1 MAADPVPS
9 RLGLPSGYGLPE
21 DSPLLEWHGV
31 NERLAAALHYWLA
44 LVLRDGRPI
53 TRPIDGMW
61 VNNCLY
67 FSGDRESLWR
77 RALEAN
83 PEASLHL
90 EDGERAVIL
99 EGRVGKTTPDA
110 ALAATLAA
118 QANAKYEWA
127 DAPDSAYQAESLI
140 FRPRKAMA
148 WTLLYKDA
156 TRFTFA

>member
-1 MAADPVPS
+1 MPETGAWVK
-9 RLGLPSGYGLPE
+9 GLFGITT
-21 DSPLLEWHGV
+21 LLDV
-31 NERLAAALHYWLA
+31 DATRLA
-44 LVLRDGRPI
+44 RDRTLLGH
-53 TRPIDGMW
+53 
-61 VNNCLY
+61 
-67 FSGDRESLWR
+67 
-77 RALEAN
+77 ALEAN

-156 TRFTFA
+156 TRFTFDEQAPAPSRT